1 MDQLSRCILQI
12 NKITVEFNLGWFLHI
27 FQVLE
32 FTKVRK
38 RERERNKGKERER
51 NEGQGRERERD
62 MDQERE

>member
-12 NKITVEFNLGWFLHI
+12 NKLTVEFNLGWFFHI

-38 RERERNKGKERER
+38 REREQNK
-51 NEGQGRERERD
+51 GQGRERERERYR
-62 MDQERE
+62 ERE